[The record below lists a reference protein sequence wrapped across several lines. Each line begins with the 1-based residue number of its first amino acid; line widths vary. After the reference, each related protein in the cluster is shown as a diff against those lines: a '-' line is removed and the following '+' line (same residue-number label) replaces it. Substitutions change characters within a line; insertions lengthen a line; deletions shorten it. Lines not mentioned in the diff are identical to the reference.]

1 MTEFAKTICIV
12 AVLALATLLAPGSP
26 AYSND
31 MLFQTSPIS
40 ALQQGVFDGNMTFK
54 DLRAYGDFGLG
65 TVQALDGEMVELDG
79 QFYQVKSDGVAYRLN
94 NSTKTPFA
102 EVTFFKPDETVALSG
117 TSNLTQL
124 CGFLDSKLDTTNI
137 FYAIRIDD
145 TFDYVETRS
154 VPIQSKPYPTLSE
167 AVEGQKIF
175 EFHNVKGTIVGF
187 RCPDYINGVNV
198 PGYHMHF
205 LTANCSA
212 GGHLLDFKLNNANIK
227 VENLYEFELALPDND
242 EFNKANLSSNHEE
255 SLAKAESNPDK

>member
-1 MTEFAKTICIV
+1 MIEFARTICLV
-12 AVLALATLLAPGSP
+12 AVLILATLLVPGSL
-26 AYSND
+26 AYSKD

-79 QFYQVKSDGVAYRLN
+79 QFYQVKSDGVAYHLN

-102 EVTFFKPDETVALSG
+102 EVTFFKPDETVALIG
-117 TSNLTQL
+117 ILNLTL
-124 CGFLDSKLDTTNI
+124 LEEYLDSKLDTTNI
-137 FYAIRIDD
+137 FYAIKIDD
-145 TFDYVETRS
+145 TFDYVKTRS

-175 EFHNVKGTIVGF
+175 EFNNITGTIVGF
-187 RCPDYINGVNV
+187 RCPAYINGVNV

-205 LTANCSA
+205 LTTNRSA
-212 GGHLLDFKLNNANIK
+212 GGHLLDFKLKNAS
-227 VENLYEFELALPDND
+227 VMVDNLYEFELALPNNE
-242 EFNKANLSSNHEE
+242 EFNKANLSGNQEA
-255 SLAKAESNPDK
+255 SLAKVESNPK